1 MKQFL
6 VFALLLILLVF
17 PLNSLAESQAQDVSF
32 SYPLRG
38 YSKSSGFIPNRSV
51 EYKPGQWSNGAHLAT
66 DCVSSSGDYNV
77 YPVYSGTVIKVNTKL
92 NSAAGRYI
100 FIEHN
105 INGVT
110 VYSEYQH
117 LQSIKV
123 NIGDKV
129 TKSTII
135 GVAGCTGWTE
145 EDYYQHLHY
154 EIFTGACVA
163 WQGAQS
169 QYSKNV
175 EYDGPITINGTT
187 YYNPD
192 SVIRG
197 KVVIEG
203 TIKADNLEFR
213 GVAYPKT
220 FVINPSRGWDVT
232 RGSVVS
238 NVNLTSIQ
246 SILSKNDGSWKQD
259 TGAVNIS
266 GHYYPLSSLDTSIK
280 FSQIPSA
287 GDYTWTLIAK
297 DSNNRT
303 LRMDMP
309 FKAVTSG
316 NTDTATA
323 KKEWKRN
330 EDESEHHYDI
340 WGSTSRSAVFYV
352 NSQASNSS
360 IQLKSETGK
369 ALVNQHTMGISSGT
383 GEETHHGFY
392 LVNISYVGGQYRNEF
407 VWAPSAT
414 TNTSGVELSASMK
427 ITFPAIGA
435 YRVEIKPLNNSQA
448 SNYWKVDSIAKW
460 NQDAIWH
467 YVDKSNANCTVSKNA
482 PPTIE
487 FSGEGVPSGNL
498 PKGQSYELR
507 GVVSASEN
515 IQSVTATIYDV
526 STQKAVS
533 GIGTNPITIYP
544 NSKSVDI
551 YWSQINTSLKFGNMN
566 DGNYRYELVVT
577 TASGWKKTVAD
588 STFTIG
594 KSGGVR
600 GDADGNG
607 RFDVDDVILM
617 LKYYLGSDV
626 RIVSANCDLN
636 GNGVSCDVNDV
647 IAALNMYLEI

>member
-1 MKQFL
+1 MKRFL
-6 VFALLLILLVF
+6 IWIVIIMLLLTH
-17 PLNSLAESQAQDVSF
+17 PATSLAYSGYDYTKNTAVAETLTGILNGTIPIFDGEGGYAVETSIGGNNVTHYYKNYYYSGATCFIYANAVYYKLFGISPHYEGVNVASSVGSTSISYNALKNAGVKCGTYMRAGDNNNGHSIIILSF
-32 SYPLRG
+32 
-38 YSKSSGFIPNRSV
+38 
-51 EYKPGQWSNGAHLAT
+51 
-66 DCVSSSGDYNV
+66 DSSSVTWLDANANGD
-77 YPVYSGTVIKVNTKL
+77 GVIRIHTK
-92 NSAAGRYI
+92 S
-100 FIEHN
+100 
-105 INGVT
+105 
-110 VYSEYQH
+110 YSE
-117 LQSIKV
+117 V
-123 NIGDKV
+123 N
-129 TKSTII
+129 
-135 GVAGCTGWTE
+135 
-145 EDYYQHLHY
+145 
-154 EIFTGACVA
+154 
-163 WQGAQS
+163 
-169 QYSKNV
+169 
-175 EYDGPITINGTT
+175 
-187 YYNPD
+187 
-192 SVIRG
+192 SVFLNYKGRTLT
-197 KVVIEG
+197 KVVIPTYEE
-203 TIKADNLEFR
+203 TPANNLEFR
-213 GVAYPKT
+213 DVAYPKT

-238 NVNLTSIQ
+238 NMNLTSIQ

-414 TNTSGVELSASMK
+414 TNTSGVELSANMK

-435 YRVEIKPLNNSQA
+435 YRVEIKPLSNSQA
-448 SNYWKVDSIAKW
+448 SNYWKVDSIAQW
-460 NQDAIWH
+460 NKDAIWH
-467 YVDKSNANCTVSKNA
+467 YVDKSNTNCTVSKNA

-498 PKGQSYELR
+498 SKGQSYELR

-551 YWSQINTSLKFGNMN
+551 YWSQINTSLKFGSMN
-566 DGNYRYELVVT
+566 DGAYRYELVVT

-594 KSGGVR
+594 NCVL

-607 RFDVDDVILM
+607 VFDFDDILWM
-617 LKYYLGSDV
+617 IDYYCGLKKT
-626 RIVSANCDLN
+626 IASANCDLN
-636 GNGVSCDVNDV
+636 GNGKVCDFDD
-647 IAALNMYLEI
+647 ILNAIDLYCR